1 MEFFVIN
8 AEKFASTEELNLLL
22 TSWTSIFSIDQC
34 VFELG
39 SSDKIGGPNNPHRKN
54 LDAEKGVKQ
63 KQIIRKSGEHAFV
76 LNHLKSNACS
86 PNF

>member
-1 MEFFVIN
+1 MSPLSTNDPLFLISYPHDDLTALLVNVCPFSQLIN
-8 AEKFASTEELNLLL
+8 CYL
-22 TSWTSIFSIDQC
+22 
-34 VFELG
+34 
-39 SSDKIGGPNNPHRKN
+39 DKIGVPTDLHRKN

>member
-1 MEFFVIN
+1 MEVFVIN
-8 AEKFASTEELNLLL
+8 AEKFASSEERNLLL

-54 LDAEKGVKQ
+54 LEAKK
-63 KQIIRKSGEHAFV
+63 V
-76 LNHLKSNACS
+76 LNKNKL
-86 PNF
+86 